1 MSDASFD
8 LSIQPVGT
16 YQVGQKSTAKIVLE
30 AKGVY
35 KVNQEYPY
43 KFKLEPDA
51 GLEFP
56 QDVVK
61 KDAVKLEKKRATMTV
76 ALTPK
81 TAGKHRLAGK
91 FHFSICTDE
100 KCLIEKRDLALEL
113 EVK

>member
-1 MSDASFD
+1 MIEAIPTFS
-8 LSIQPVGT
+8 PCKG
-16 YQVGQKSTAKIVLE
+16 IVSCSPFSRKNISHKC
-30 AKGVY
+30 ARRCSA
-35 KVNQEYPY
+35 
-43 KFKLEPDA
+43 PDA